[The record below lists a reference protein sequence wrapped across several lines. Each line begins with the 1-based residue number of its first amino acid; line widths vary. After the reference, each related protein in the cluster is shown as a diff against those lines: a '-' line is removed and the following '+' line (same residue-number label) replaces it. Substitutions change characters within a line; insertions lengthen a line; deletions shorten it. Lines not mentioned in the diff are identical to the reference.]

1 MSKSNKNYSF
11 AIIALRYNGSEPVY
25 KKVVLFSSNTHK
37 KSKRAKFLDDKLKEY
52 GETFQLSYEDIV
64 IETYDTN
71 VIDIN
76 LWELRKF
83 TSIIRI
89 NGYYVFFE
97 TNNYYFV
104 STEADYT
111 KIFKV
116 SKEDSI
122 LKQ

>member
-11 AIIALRYNGSEPVY
+11 AIIALSYNGSEPVY
-25 KKVVLFSSNTHK
+25 KKVVLFSSNVHK
-37 KSKRAKFLDDKLKEY
+37 KFKRAKFLDDKLKEY
-52 GETFQLSYEDIV
+52 GETFQLSEDDII
-64 IETYDTN
+64 IETYDPNT
-71 VIDIN
+71 IDIN
-76 LWELRKF
+76 LWELKKF
-83 TSIIRI
+83 KRIVRI

-111 KIFKV
+111 KIFRV
-116 SKEDSI
+116 SKEDAI